1 VENVRLW
8 KTRWTNDDHTAPSH
22 YREIMIDVTFS

>member
-1 VENVRLW
+1 MENTL
-8 KTRWTNDDHTAPSH
+8 DDHTAPSH